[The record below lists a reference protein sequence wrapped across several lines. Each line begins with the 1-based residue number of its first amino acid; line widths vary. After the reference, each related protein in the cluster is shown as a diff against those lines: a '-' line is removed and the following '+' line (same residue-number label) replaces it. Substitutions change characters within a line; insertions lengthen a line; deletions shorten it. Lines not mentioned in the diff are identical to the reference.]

1 MKNVKINNI
10 NNDKNDRHPDLS
22 NTRNSYLPS
31 HRSIALS
38 EHTGKSEKI
47 SSAAWKVVAILSL
60 IATMV
65 TYAETMLIPAI
76 PDLIRDFHV
85 SYNASSWLMTMY
97 LVAGAVM
104 TPIAGKL
111 SDIYGRKKILLMI
124 MVIYTIGVTVAAS
137 STTFYTMLIARSFQG
152 VGMGM
157 FPIAYTM
164 IRSQFPRN
172 KISIGQGIITS
183 MYASGSVIGLVV
195 GGGIIQYYGWHATFI
210 SVIPISIFLLIIIW
224 KFVNV
229 KDHRDDCASNNYG
242 DKDSNSGSTNDLTSK
257 NNNKNVSRQRPRQ
270 KQIQK
275 YNKDMDDDLD
285 EVKNDNNVGID
296 PNKIKRQH
304 LDIKGAVTLA
314 VAIVSILL
322 VFTFLQPPGE
332 NLTASSS
339 ASFVNNRNYSS
350 MITISFAIL
359 GTSSFIGF
367 ILVERRAQSPL
378 LDLKLMANKV
388 ILPGNLVMLVIGMTM
403 FMVMQTIPFL
413 ARSPNPLGFGDS
425 VIEAT
430 KIQIPYSI
438 ILLVSGPTS
447 GFIVSKM
454 GSRTPMIAGTIITT
468 TGFFAIYALHS
479 TQLFVSIGLAVVSV
493 GLSFAAVGVMNI
505 IILATPAQSMGI
517 STGMT
522 SLIRIIGSAL
532 GPAIAGMLMQS
543 QQQIL
548 KMNGSTTAATF
559 PSSEAYNMIFLTAA
573 ILSVFSIAFAIMAGK
588 KRDVGKAAPLSIP
601 KERP

>member
-172 KISIGQGIITS
+172 KISIVKGLLHQC
-183 MYASGSVIGLVV
+183 MLVV
-195 GGGIIQYYGWHATFI
+195 
-210 SVIPISIFLLIIIW
+210 L
-224 KFVNV
+224 
-229 KDHRDDCASNNYG
+229 
-242 DKDSNSGSTNDLTSK
+242 
-257 NNNKNVSRQRPRQ
+257 
-270 KQIQK
+270 
-275 YNKDMDDDLD
+275 
-285 EVKNDNNVGID
+285 
-296 PNKIKRQH
+296 
-304 LDIKGAVTLA
+304 
-314 VAIVSILL
+314 
-322 VFTFLQPPGE
+322 
-332 NLTASSS
+332 
-339 ASFVNNRNYSS
+339 
-350 MITISFAIL
+350 
-359 GTSSFIGF
+359 
-367 ILVERRAQSPL
+367 
-378 LDLKLMANKV
+378 
-388 ILPGNLVMLVIGMTM
+388 
-403 FMVMQTIPFL
+403 
-413 ARSPNPLGFGDS
+413 
-425 VIEAT
+425 
-430 KIQIPYSI
+430 
-438 ILLVSGPTS
+438 
-447 GFIVSKM
+447 
-454 GSRTPMIAGTIITT
+454 
-468 TGFFAIYALHS
+468 
-479 TQLFVSIGLAVVSV
+479 
-493 GLSFAAVGVMNI
+493 
-505 IILATPAQSMGI
+505 
-517 STGMT
+517 
-522 SLIRIIGSAL
+522 
-532 GPAIAGMLMQS
+532 
-543 QQQIL
+543 
-548 KMNGSTTAATF
+548 
-559 PSSEAYNMIFLTAA
+559 
-573 ILSVFSIAFAIMAGK
+573 
-588 KRDVGKAAPLSIP
+588 
-601 KERP
+601 

>member
-1 MKNVKINNI
+1 MKDNI
-10 NNDKNDRHPDLS
+10 NNSDSDTNNRNKGSSDKAN
-22 NTRNSYLPS
+22 RNLWSQKP
-31 HRSIALS
+31 IAIS
-38 EHTGKSEKI
+38 TNSGDTEKI
-47 SSAAWKVVAILSL
+47 SVSAWKVVAILSL

-85 SYNASSWLMTMY
+85 SYNASSWLITMY
-97 LVAGAVM
+97 LLAGAVM

-124 MVIYTIGVTVAAS
+124 MIIYAIGVTVAAS
-137 STTFYTMLIARSFQG
+137 SNTFYTMLIARSLQG

-164 IRSQFPRN
+164 IRSQFPLS

-210 SVIPISIFLLIIIW
+210 TVIPVSILLLFVIW

-229 KDHRDDCASNNYG
+229 RDHRYEYIDGYIGNDESNRRNNG
-242 DKDSNSGSTNDLTSK
+242 NLFDNNAIKQIDKDRHSSLVQNNQHVDHSIKLE
-257 NNNKNVSRQRPRQ
+257 NNNSSINAKA
-270 KQIQK
+270 
-275 YNKDMDDDLD
+275 
-285 EVKNDNNVGID
+285 GF
-296 PNKIKRQH
+296 KRQP

-314 VAIVSILL
+314 IAIISVLL
-322 VFTFLQPPGE
+322 VFTFLQPQG
-332 NLTASSS
+332 ASSITSS
-339 ASFVNNRNYSS
+339 AGSNLNNRTYTS
-350 MITISFAIL
+350 MLTLSFAIL
-359 GTSSFIGF
+359 GTASFVGF
-367 ILVERRAQSPL
+367 LLIERKAKSPL

-403 FMVMQTIPFL
+403 FMVLQTIPIL
-413 ARSPNPLGFGDS
+413 ARSPHPLGFGDS

-430 KIQIPYSI
+430 KIQIPFSI
-438 ILLVSGPTS
+438 ILLIFGPTS
-447 GFIVSKM
+447 GFIISKM

-468 TGFFAIYALHS
+468 IGFFAVYALHS
-479 TQLFVSIGLAVVSV
+479 TQLLVSIDLAIVSI

-505 IILATPAQSMGI
+505 IIMATPTKSMGI

-522 SLIRIIGSAL
+522 SLIRIIGSAI
-532 GPAIAGMLMQS
+532 GPAIAGMFLQS
-543 QQQIL
+543 QQELVRI
-548 KMNGSTTAATF
+548 NGSNAIASF
-559 PSSEAYNMIFLTAA
+559 PASGAYNLIFLTAA
-573 ILSVFSIAFAIMAGK
+573 LLSVSSIIFAIMAGRR
-588 KRDVGKAAPLSIP
+588 RDKTQLAITT
-601 KERP
+601 

>member
-1 MKNVKINNI
+1 MKDNI
-10 NNDKNDRHPDLS
+10 NNSDSDTNNRNKGSSDKAN
-22 NTRNSYLPS
+22 RNLWSPKP
-31 HRSIALS
+31 IAIS
-38 EHTGKSEKI
+38 TNSGDTEKI
-47 SSAAWKVVAILSL
+47 SVSAWKVVAILSL

-85 SYNASSWLMTMY
+85 SYNASSWLITMY
-97 LVAGAVM
+97 LLAGAVM

-124 MVIYTIGVTVAAS
+124 MIIYAIGVTVAAS
-137 STTFYTMLIARSFQG
+137 SNTFYTMLIARSLQG

-164 IRSQFPRN
+164 IRSQFPLS

-210 SVIPISIFLLIIIW
+210 TVIPVSILLLFVIW

-229 KDHRDDCASNNYG
+229 RDHRYEYIDGYIGNDESNRRNNG
-242 DKDSNSGSTNDLTSK
+242 NLFDNNAIKQIDKDRHSSLVQNNQHVDHSIKLE
-257 NNNKNVSRQRPRQ
+257 NNNSSINAKA
-270 KQIQK
+270 
-275 YNKDMDDDLD
+275 
-285 EVKNDNNVGID
+285 GF
-296 PNKIKRQH
+296 KRQP

-314 VAIVSILL
+314 IAIISVLL
-322 VFTFLQPPGE
+322 VFTFLQPQG
-332 NLTASSS
+332 ASSITSS
-339 ASFVNNRNYSS
+339 AGSNLNNRTYTS
-350 MITISFAIL
+350 MLTLSFAIL
-359 GTSSFIGF
+359 GTASFVGF
-367 ILVERRAQSPL
+367 LLIERKAKSPL

-403 FMVMQTIPFL
+403 FMVLQTIPIL
-413 ARSPNPLGFGDS
+413 ARSPHPLGFGDS

-430 KIQIPYSI
+430 KIQIPFSI
-438 ILLVSGPTS
+438 ILLIFGPTS
-447 GFIVSKM
+447 GFIISKM

-468 TGFFAIYALHS
+468 IGFFAVYALHS
-479 TQLFVSIGLAVVSV
+479 TQLLVSIDLAIVSI

-505 IILATPAQSMGI
+505 IIMATPTKSMGI

-522 SLIRIIGSAL
+522 SLIRIIGSAI
-532 GPAIAGMLMQS
+532 GPAIAGMFLQS
-543 QQQIL
+543 QQELVRI
-548 KMNGSTTAATF
+548 NGSNAIASF
-559 PSSEAYNMIFLTAA
+559 PASGAYNLIFLTAA
-573 ILSVFSIAFAIMAGK
+573 LLSVSSIIFAIMAGRR
-588 KRDVGKAAPLSIP
+588 RDKTQLAITT
-601 KERP
+601 

>member
-1 MKNVKINNI
+1 MKDNI
-10 NNDKNDRHPDLS
+10 NNSDSDTNNRNKVTSDKAN
-22 NTRNSYLPS
+22 RNLWSQKP
-31 HRSIALS
+31 IAIS
-38 EHTGKSEKI
+38 TNSGDTEKI
-47 SSAAWKVVAILSL
+47 SVSAWKVVAILSL

-85 SYNASSWLMTMY
+85 SYNASSWLITMY
-97 LVAGAVM
+97 LLAGAVM

-124 MVIYTIGVTVAAS
+124 MIIYAIGVTVAAS
-137 STTFYTMLIARSFQG
+137 SNTFYTMLIARSLQG

-164 IRSQFPRN
+164 IRSQFPLS

-210 SVIPISIFLLIIIW
+210 TVIPVSILLLFVIW

-229 KDHRDDCASNNYG
+229 RDHRYEYIDGYIGNDESNRRNNG
-242 DKDSNSGSTNDLTSK
+242 NLFDNNAIKQIDKDRHSSLVQNNQHVDHSIKLE
-257 NNNKNVSRQRPRQ
+257 NNNSSINAKA
-270 KQIQK
+270 
-275 YNKDMDDDLD
+275 
-285 EVKNDNNVGID
+285 GF
-296 PNKIKRQH
+296 KRQP

-314 VAIVSILL
+314 IAIISVLL
-322 VFTFLQPPGE
+322 VFTFLQPQG
-332 NLTASSS
+332 ASSITSS
-339 ASFVNNRNYSS
+339 AGSNLNNRTYTS
-350 MITISFAIL
+350 MLTLSFAIL
-359 GTSSFIGF
+359 GTASFVGF
-367 ILVERRAQSPL
+367 LLIERKAKSPL

-403 FMVMQTIPFL
+403 FMVLQTIPIL
-413 ARSPNPLGFGDS
+413 ARSPHPLGFGDS

-430 KIQIPYSI
+430 KIQIPFSI
-438 ILLVSGPTS
+438 ILLIFGPTS
-447 GFIVSKM
+447 GFIISKM

-468 TGFFAIYALHS
+468 IGFFAVYALHS
-479 TQLFVSIGLAVVSV
+479 TQLLVSIDLAIVSI

-505 IILATPAQSMGI
+505 IIMATPTKSMGI

-522 SLIRIIGSAL
+522 SLIRIIGSAI
-532 GPAIAGMLMQS
+532 GPAIAGMFLQS
-543 QQQIL
+543 QQELVRI
-548 KMNGSTTAATF
+548 NGSNAIASF
-559 PSSEAYNMIFLTAA
+559 PASGAYNLIFLTAA
-573 ILSVFSIAFAIMAGK
+573 LLSVSSIIFAIMAGRR
-588 KRDVGKAAPLSIP
+588 RDKTQLAITT
-601 KERP
+601 

>member
-1 MKNVKINNI
+1 MKDNI
-10 NNDKNDRHPDLS
+10 NNSGSDPNNRNKGSSDKAN
-22 NTRNSYLPS
+22 RNLWSPKP
-31 HRSIALS
+31 IAIS
-38 EHTGKSEKI
+38 TNSGDTEKI
-47 SSAAWKVVAILSL
+47 SVSAWKVVAILSL

-85 SYNASSWLMTMY
+85 SYNASSWLITMY
-97 LVAGAVM
+97 LLAGAVM

-124 MVIYTIGVTVAAS
+124 MIIYAIGVTVAAS
-137 STTFYTMLIARSFQG
+137 SNTFYTMLIARSLQG

-164 IRSQFPRN
+164 IRSQFPRS

-210 SVIPISIFLLIIIW
+210 TVIPVSILLLFVIW

-229 KDHRDDCASNNYG
+229 RDHRYEYIDGYIGNNESNRRNNDNLFDKNTNKQI
-242 DKDSNSGSTNDLTSK
+242 DKDGHSSLVQNNQHVDHTIKLKSSNSSINAKAGF
-257 NNNKNVSRQRPRQ
+257 
-270 KQIQK
+270 
-275 YNKDMDDDLD
+275 
-285 EVKNDNNVGID
+285 
-296 PNKIKRQH
+296 KRQP

-314 VAIVSILL
+314 IAIISVLL
-322 VFTFLQPPGE
+322 VFTFLQPQG
-332 NLTASSS
+332 ASSITSS
-339 ASFVNNRNYSS
+339 AGSNLNNRTYTS
-350 MITISFAIL
+350 MLTLSFAIL
-359 GTSSFIGF
+359 GTASFVGF
-367 ILVERRAQSPL
+367 LLIERKAKSPL

-403 FMVMQTIPFL
+403 FMVLQTIPIL
-413 ARSPNPLGFGDS
+413 ARSPHPLGFGDS

-430 KIQIPYSI
+430 KIQIPFSI
-438 ILLVSGPTS
+438 ILLIFGPTS
-447 GFIVSKM
+447 GFIISKM

-468 TGFFAIYALHS
+468 IGFFAVYAFHS
-479 TQLFVSIGLAVVSV
+479 TQLLVSIDLAIVSI

-505 IILATPAQSMGI
+505 IIMATPTKSMGI

-522 SLIRIIGSAL
+522 SLIRIIGSAI
-532 GPAIAGMLMQS
+532 GPAIAGMFLQS
-543 QQQIL
+543 QQEIVRI
-548 KMNGSTTAATF
+548 NGSNATASF
-559 PSSEAYNMIFLTAA
+559 PASGAYNLIFLTAA
-573 ILSVFSIAFAIMAGK
+573 LLSVSSIIFAIMAGK
-588 KRDVGKAAPLSIP
+588 HSDKASLPISTESL
-601 KERP
+601 